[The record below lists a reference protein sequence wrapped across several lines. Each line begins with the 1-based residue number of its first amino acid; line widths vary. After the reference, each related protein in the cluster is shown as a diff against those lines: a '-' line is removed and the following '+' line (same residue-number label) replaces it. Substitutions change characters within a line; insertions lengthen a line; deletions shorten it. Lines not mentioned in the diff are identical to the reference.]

1 MSPELQ
7 RLLEA
12 LHEKLSCPPQ
22 EKAHRTATFE
32 RLLNEALSRQA
43 GISREELLD
52 ALRDRYRDFLRARRH
67 PPSMPPRA

>member
-22 EKAHRTATFE
+22 EKADRIATFE
-32 RLLNEALSRQA
+32 RLLNDACA
-43 GISREELLD
+43 GKPGSVGKS
-52 ALRDRYRDFLRARRH
+52 F
-67 PPSMPPRA
+67 